1 MAANPPLVTG
11 WGGATI
17 PAPYAEEQII
27 LARPGVELVIE
38 GSADVGGRW
47 RAKGTAFLTNMRMVF
62 VADNAN
68 HAALRAYELPLAYL
82 SDYSFK
88 QPILRCNHLR
98 GGRRSRGR
106 PRPPSLAAYPRS
118 PACVPAQMPSAA
130 VPPCKR
136 APSRTPSVAA
146 SPHARAGK
154 CRAVQPGPTG
164 QYETLTWALYFVNGG
179 VGIFV
184 PIFVRTTEYIRR
196 TMPDASAGD
205 AAPASTGAA
214 GPSPPGPLPPP
225 EQLQTAYVDPNDPTK
240 IYLTSPVDESQRL
253 HGRPGF
259 SGPLV

>member
-98 GGRRSRGR
+98 GGRRSRGAPTPTEPRCLPPLASMR
-106 PRPPSLAAYPRS
+106 PCPDAERCRPPLQACSLPDAERRRFP
-118 PACVPAQMPSAA
+118 
-130 VPPCKR
+130 
-136 APSRTPSVAA
+136 
-146 SPHARAGK
+146 ARA
-154 CRAVQPGPTG
+154 RRQ
-164 QYETLTWALYFVNGG
+164 
-179 VGIFV
+179 V
-184 PIFVRTTEYIRR
+184 P
-196 TMPDASAGD
+196 S
-205 AAPASTGAA
+205 GAA
-214 GPSPPGPLPPP
+214 R
-225 EQLQTAYVDPNDPTK
+225 AHR
-240 IYLTSPVDESQRL
+240 PV
-253 HGRPGF
+253 
-259 SGPLV
+259 

>member
-11 WGGATI
+11 WGGATL

-27 LARPGVELVIE
+27 LARPGVELEIE

-47 RAKGTAFLTNMRMVF
+47 RAKGAAFLTNMRLVF
-62 VADNAN
+62 VADNAE

-98 GGRRSRGR
+98 G
-106 PRPPSLAAYPRS
+106 
-118 PACVPAQMPSAA
+118 
-130 VPPCKR
+130 
-136 APSRTPSVAA
+136 
-146 SPHARAGK
+146 K

-164 QYETLTWALYFVNGG
+164 QYETLEWVLYFVNGG
-179 VGIFV
+179 VGIFI

-196 TMPDASAGD
+196 TMPAADAGG
-205 AAPASTGAA
+205 AAPASTGTV
-214 GPSPPGPLPPP
+214 GPAPPGPLPPP
-225 EQLQTAYVDPNDPTK
+225 EQLQTAYVDPNDPTQ

-253 HGRPGF
+253 HGRPRF